1 MVEKQFGTEP
11 IEINKRSTNHLSDML
26 VNRMKNR
33 AGIIVLILILLSI
46 LVIPAGSTTITFSD
60 NNLIQGYSIDIYTVG
75 NLSGSLN
82 TSLVSRWNN
91 SVVTPISLDPN
102 GSYIGIIR
110 QNQVARFNNINSL
123 VTDLLN
129 YFEANYVGLILVII
143 ALGVLIGM
151 GRRR

>member
-1 MVEKQFGTEP
+1 MTESTVLY
-11 IEINKRSTNHLSDML
+11 KRSANHLSDML
-26 VNRMKNR
+26 ASYMKDR
-33 AGIIVLILILLSI
+33 AKGIVLVLLLLSV

-60 NNLIQGYSIDIYTVG
+60 NNLIQGYSIDIYALG
-75 NLSGSLN
+75 NLTGSLN
-82 TSLVSRWNN
+82 TTLFARWNN

-129 YFEANYVGLILVII
+129 FFEANYVGLILVII
-143 ALGVLIGM
+143 AMAVLLGIK
-151 GRRR
+151 R